1 MAAFGRLQPVTDRRN
16 ARLPPLV
23 TLSPIQEQ
31 GFLPPQN
38 QEK

>member
-1 MAAFGRLQPVTDRRN
+1 MRKAHRANRAALSQPSGNDPFRK
-16 ARLPPLV
+16 
-23 TLSPIQEQ
+23 EQ